1 VRGTLRAKSAIAWA
15 LTGLVLFHGRSTAQE
30 RKQPGHYR
38 LGPIHVTP
46 RLQIK
51 DAGVDT
57 NVFQT
62 LERPTRDEVVVF
74 GPRVESVMALRRL
87 RVTSLAF
94 VEVNYFH
101 REGEERFIDFYGDAR
116 AELDAGPL
124 TFFAFGGGGQFHNR
138 FSIDVD
144 ERLKRQEKR
153 SYAGLTCR
161 LGRRGSATVQGGN
174 EVLTFAPSTFR
185 LGGFVKEAMDR
196 NSLVGTAQLR
206 YAVTRKTTLVLSA
219 DALEDRFFSQP
230 LDSPRVRQS
239 YRYLAGVELGPRA
252 LVSGKLL
259 LGMRQF
265 PGTLAHG
272 SPPYE
277 GPVILADLTIPLRVA
292 RLRVQ
297 GDRDV
302 QYAGSLVAVGL
313 LRYRNA
319 FVYDRYRGEASFGLP
334 LGLVGV
340 LSAGF
345 EKARYLLPYPYP
357 DAFHLQDRVD
367 HRWMA
372 GGGLARQFGD
382 QVRVG
387 AHVQWA
393 RRVSSLALFSY
404 EGVRYGLSAEII
416 P

>member
-1 VRGTLRAKSAIAWA
+1 M
-15 LTGLVLFHGRSTAQE
+15 
-30 RKQPGHYR
+30 
-38 LGPIHVTP
+38 
-46 RLQIK
+46 
-51 DAGVDT
+51 
-57 NVFQT
+57 N
-62 LERPTRDEVVVF
+62 
-74 GPRVESVMALRRL
+74 LRRL

-94 VEVNYFH
+94 LEVSYFH
-101 REGEERFIDFYGDAR
+101 REGDESFTDFYGDGR
-116 AELDAGPL
+116 AELDLGPL
-124 TFFAFGGGGQFHNR
+124 TFFGGGGGGQFHNR

-153 SYAGLTCR
+153 GYVGLTWR
-161 LGRRGSATVQGGN
+161 VTPRFSATAQAGD
-174 EVLTFAPSTFR
+174 EVFTFAPAEFR

-196 NSLVGTAQLR
+196 DTLTGTAQLR
-206 YAVTRKTTLVLSA
+206 FALTSKTTLLLSA

-230 LDSPRVRQS
+230 LDTPRVRQS
-239 YRYLAGVELGPRA
+239 YRYLGGVELGSRA

-259 LGMRQF
+259 LGFRQF

-277 GPVILADLTIPLRVA
+277 GPVVSADLVLPLRVA
-292 RLRVQ
+292 RLRFQ

-302 QYAGSLVAVGL
+302 QYAGSIVEVGA

-319 FVYDRYRGEASFGLP
+319 FIYERYLGEASLGLP
-334 LGLVGV
+334 LGLVGLV
-340 LSAGF
+340 STSF
-345 EKARYLLPYPYP
+345 ERARYLLPYPYP
-357 DAFHLQDRVD
+357 DAFHLSDRVD

-372 GGGLARQFGD
+372 GGGLVRQLGD
-382 QVRVG
+382 RVRVG
-387 AHVQWA
+387 AHAQWV

>member
-1 VRGTLRAKSAIAWA
+1 LNAARTIAGA
-15 LTGLVLFHGRSTAQE
+15 VAGLVLVQGASTAQE
-30 RKQPGHYR
+30 KKRPGRYHF
-38 LGPIHVTP
+38 GPVYVTP

-51 DAGVDT
+51 EAGVDT

-62 LERPTRDEVVVF
+62 LQNPTRDEVVVF
-74 GPRVESVMALRRL
+74 GPRLESAMVLRRF

-94 VEVNYFH
+94 LEVNYFH
-101 REGEERFIDFYGDAR
+101 REGEERFTDFYGDGRVEA
-116 AELDAGPL
+116 DAGPL
-124 TFFAFGGGGQFHNR
+124 TFFGGGGGGQFHNR

-153 SYAGLTCR
+153 GYVGLTWHVT
-161 LGRRGSATVQGGN
+161 RRFSATAQGADD
-174 EVLTFAPSTFR
+174 VLTFAPSVFR

-196 NSLVGTAQLR
+196 NTLTGTAQLR
-206 YAVTRKTTLVLSA
+206 YMLTHKTTFVVSA
-219 DALEDRFFSQP
+219 DALDDRFFSQP
-230 LDSPRVRQS
+230 ITTPRVRQS
-239 YRYLAGVELGPRA
+239 YRYLAGVELGPKA
-252 LVSGKLL
+252 LVTGKLL
-259 LGMRQF
+259 VGMRQF
-265 PGTLAHG
+265 PGTLAQG

-277 GPVILADLTIPLRVA
+277 GPVVSADLALPLRHV

-302 QYAGSLVAVGL
+302 QYAGSLVAVGP

-319 FVYDRYRGEASFGLP
+319 FIYDRYRGEAALALP
-334 LGLVGV
+334 LGLIGV
-340 LSAGF
+340 VSAGF
-345 EKARYLLPYPYP
+345 ENARYLLPYPYP
-357 DAFHLQDRVD
+357 DVFHLNRRVD

-372 GGGLARQFGD
+372 GGTLARQLGD

-387 AHVQWA
+387 AHVQWV

-404 EGVRYGLSAEII
+404 EGVRYGVSAEII

>member
-1 VRGTLRAKSAIAWA
+1 MK
-15 LTGLVLFHGRSTAQE
+15 E
-30 RKQPGHYR
+30 
-38 LGPIHVTP
+38 
-46 RLQIK
+46 
-51 DAGVDT
+51 AGVDT

-62 LERPTRDEVVVF
+62 LQNPTRDEVVVF
-74 GPRVESVMALRRL
+74 GPRLESAMTLRRL
-87 RVTSLAF
+87 RVTSVAF
-94 VEVNYFH
+94 LEVNYFH
-101 REGEERFIDFYGDAR
+101 REGEERFTDFYGDGR

-124 TFFAFGGGGQFHNR
+124 TFFGGGGGGQFHNR

-153 SYAGLTCR
+153 GYVGLTWHVT
-161 LGRRGSATVQGGN
+161 RRFSATAQGGD
-174 EVLTFAPSTFR
+174 EILTFAPSVFR

-196 NSLVGTAQLR
+196 DTLTGTAQLR
-206 YAVTRKTTLVLSA
+206 YALTNKTTLLLSA

-230 LDSPRVRQS
+230 KDTPRVRQS
-239 YRYLAGVELGPRA
+239 YRYLGGVELGPRA
-252 LVSGKLL
+252 VLTGKLL
-259 LGMRQF
+259 VGFRQF
-265 PGTLAHG
+265 PGTLAQG

-277 GPVILADLTIPLRVA
+277 GPVVSADLALPLRHA

-302 QYAGSLVAVGL
+302 QYAGSLVNVGS

-319 FVYDRYRGEASFGLP
+319 FIYDRYRGEASFGLP
-334 LGLVGV
+334 VGLIGI

-345 EKARYLLPYPYP
+345 ENARYLLPYPYP
-357 DAFHLQDRVD
+357 DAFHLSRRVD

-372 GGGLARQFGD
+372 GAGLARQLGD

-387 AHVQWA
+387 AHVQWV
-393 RRVSSLALFSY
+393 RRVSTLALFSY
-404 EGVRYGLSAEII
+404 EGFRYGLSAEII

>member
-1 VRGTLRAKSAIAWA
+1 VRGTLRTRSIIAGAIA
-15 LTGLVLFHGRSTAQE
+15 GLLLVGGAASAQE
-30 RKQPGHYR
+30 RKRPGRYR
-38 LGPIHVTP
+38 LGPVYVTP

-51 DAGVDT
+51 EAGVDT

-62 LERPTRDEVVVF
+62 LQNPTRDEVVVF
-74 GPRVESVMALRRL
+74 GPRLESTMTLRRL

-94 VEVNYFH
+94 LEVNYFH
-101 REGEERFIDFYGDAR
+101 REGEERFTDFYGDGK
-116 AELDAGPL
+116 AELDVGPL
-124 TFFAFGGGGQFHNR
+124 TFFGGGGGGQFHNR

-153 SYAGLTCR
+153 GNLGLTWHVT
-161 LGRRGSATVQGGN
+161 RRFSATAQAAD
-174 EVLTFAPSTFR
+174 EVVTFAPGVFR

-196 NSLVGTAQLR
+196 DTLTGTAQIRFAL
-206 YAVTRKTTLVLSA
+206 THKTTLVLSA

-230 LDSPRVRQS
+230 LDTPRVRQS
-239 YRYLAGVELGPRA
+239 YRYLGGVELGPRA
-252 LVSGKLL
+252 LLSGKLL
-259 LGMRQF
+259 VGLRRF
-265 PGTLAHG
+265 PGTLAQG

-277 GPVILADLTIPLRVA
+277 GPVVSADLVLPLRRA
-292 RLRVQ
+292 RLRFQ

-302 QYAGSLVAVGL
+302 QYAGSIVAVGA

-319 FVYDRYRGEASFGLP
+319 FIYERYRGEASLGLP
-334 LGLVGV
+334 LGLAFI
-340 LSAGF
+340 LTAGF
-345 EKARYLLPYPYP
+345 ENARYLLPYPYP
-357 DAFHLQDRVD
+357 DAFHLNRRVD

-372 GGGLARQFGD
+372 GGGLFCQLGD

-387 AHVQWA
+387 AQAQWV